1 MPYQMIKV
9 KGKNLYKVINEISG
23 KVHSKASTKE
33 NAEKQIRLME
43 MFYNNT
49 RKRKIK
55 KKKGIR
61 PSDLLRP
68 SSDLI
73 KKVGGDC

>member
-1 MPYQMIKV
+1 MPYQIIKV

-43 MFYNNT
+43 MFDNIT

-55 KKKGIR
+55 KK
-61 PSDLLRP
+61 
-68 SSDLI
+68 
-73 KKVGGDC
+73 

>member
-1 MPYQMIKV
+1 MAKREPRRLFGGWTKWTHPPTVGGGYQIIKV

-43 MFYNNT
+43 MFDNTT
-49 RKRKIK
+49 RKNKVK
-55 KKKGIR
+55 K
-61 PSDLLRP
+61 
-68 SSDLI
+68 
-73 KKVGGDC
+73 

>member
-1 MPYQMIKV
+1 MPYQIIKV

-23 KVHSKASTKE
+23 KLHTKASTKE

-43 MFYNNT
+43 MFDNIT

-55 KKKGIR
+55 KNR
-61 PSDLLRP
+61 VLDPP
-68 SSDLI
+68 TSSDLPPTS
-73 KKVGGDC
+73 